1 MDMQN
6 TGRPGLIQ
14 ALKSSLRCIPVP
26 LKKSNPDL
34 ILIIATL
41 SLLSIGLIMVYSASA
56 IWADYK
62 FDDSFFFAKRQ
73 MLFAGVGVVA
83 MFFIMNIDYWTW
95 RTWAKVLVIV
105 CFILLIAVLIPG
117 IGKERNGAQS
127 WIGVGAFSIQPSEF
141 MKIAMIMFLAK
152 YLSERQKLITSFRKG
167 LLPSLSLVFLAFGMI
182 MLQPD
187 LGTGTVMIG
196 TCIVMIFISGA
207 RISHFVGL
215 GLLGVAG
222 FVGLILSAPYRM
234 KRITS
239 FLDPWQDPQNSGFQ
253 IIQSLF
259 AIGPG
264 GLFGQ
269 GLGQSRQKFFYLPE
283 PQTDFIFAIL
293 SEELG
298 FIGGSLVILLFALL
312 LWRGVRIALGA
323 PDLYGSFLAVGIIA
337 MVAIQVMINI
347 GVVTGLMPVT
357 GITLPF
363 LSYGGSSLTLML
375 MAIGVLLNISRYS
388 RY

>member
-1 MDMQN
+1 MIV
-6 TGRPGLIQ
+6 TF
-14 ALKSSLRCIPVP
+14 
-26 LKKSNPDL
+26 
-34 ILIIATL
+34 TL
-41 SLLSIGLIMVYSASA
+41 LAVGLIMVYSASA
-56 IWADYK
+56 VWADYK
-62 FDDSFFFAKRQ
+62 FNDSFFFAKRQ
-73 MLFAGVGVVA
+73 MLFAGVGIIA

-95 RTWAKVLVIV
+95 RTWAKVILII
-105 CFILLIAVLIPG
+105 CFVLLILVLIPG
-117 IGKERNGAQS
+117 IGNVRNGSRS
-127 WIGVGAFSIQPSEF
+127 WIGVGAFSVQPSEF
-141 MKIAMIMFLAK
+141 MKIAMIAFLAK
-152 YLSERQKLITSFRKG
+152 FLSENQKAITSFKKG
-167 LLPSLSLVFLAFGMI
+167 LFPSLGLVFLAFGLI

-187 LGTGTVMIG
+187 LGTGTVMVG
-196 TCIVMIFISGA
+196 TSVVIIFIAGA

-222 FVGLILSAPYRM
+222 FVGLIISAPYRM

-239 FLDPWQDPQNSGFQ
+239 FLDPWQDPLDSGFQ
-253 IIQSLF
+253 MIQSLY

-264 GLFGQ
+264 GLFGL

-293 SEELG
+293 AEELG
-298 FIGGSLVILLFALL
+298 FIGGSLILLLFSLL
-312 LWRGVRIALGA
+312 LWRGIRIALGA
-323 PDLYGSFLAVGIIA
+323 PDLFGTFLATGIIA
-337 MVAIQVMINI
+337 MIAIQVMINI

-375 MAIGVLLNISRYS
+375 MAVGVLLNISRHS